1 MKIGNEFNAPGTLKQ
16 GYFKVTKHLNISSET
31 QVSSVTF
38 VVLLLSLNLDCVRL
52 YVGDPLCVFQL
63 IGEVTAHLQ
72 LYLCIKGIKNK

>member
-1 MKIGNEFNAPGTLKQ
+1 MKIGNEFNAPGTIKQ

-38 VVLLLSLNLDCVRL
+38 VILLSLNLDRVRL
-52 YVGDPLCVFQL
+52 YDGDPLCVFQL

>member
-38 VVLLLSLNLDCVRL
+38 VILLSLNLDRVRL
-52 YVGDPLCVFQL
+52 YDGDPLCVFQL